1 MIFNPIVPKME
12 PAPVSWLTFS
22 SSSSFTLRGTFD
34 GTKYWDGTLEYST
47 NTKDWSVWDGKT
59 ELSSVD
65 NKLYL
70 RGTGNTKIA
79 GEVNSR
85 WIFARSTT
93 DSYISCDGNIEN
105 LLDYQIVLNG
115 EHPTM
120 ADYCYMYM
128 FKDSALITAPELP
141 ATTLANY
148 CYSSMFYG
156 CLSLTTIPKLPAT
169 TLATGCYYQ
178 TFQGCSKVK
187 LSETKTGT
195 YTQKYR
201 IPTSGTG
208 TYATNALDS
217 MFYGTGGT
225 FRGTPTINTT
235 YYLDE
240 SNSIVPPPPVF
251 EPETWVISLVGKVG
265 DVSLPTTYIK
275 FKSNYSDTIYENIRV
290 YINASA
296 NNGNVTYGGK
306 TVCTLIRASSLH
318 GWNDTWNDILYRTI
332 TFTEESP
339 SGQLLTWLQANAVKQ

>member
-12 PAPVSWLTFS
+12 PAPVSYLTFS

-34 GTKYWDGTLEYST
+34 RTKYWDGTLEYSI

-85 WIFARSTT
+85 WIFAT

-105 LLDYQIVLNG
+105 LLDYQTVLNG

-148 CYSSMFYG
+148 CYSSMFYR

-169 TLATGCYYQ
+169 ILATGCYYQ

-240 SNSIVPPPPVF
+240 SNSIVPPPP
-251 EPETWVISLVGKVG
+251 P
-265 DVSLPTTYIK
+265 
-275 FKSNYSDTIYENIRV
+275 
-290 YINASA
+290 
-296 NNGNVTYGGK
+296 
-306 TVCTLIRASSLH
+306 
-318 GWNDTWNDILYRTI
+318 
-332 TFTEESP
+332 
-339 SGQLLTWLQANAVKQ
+339 Q

>member
-1 MIFNPIVPKME
+1 MIFNSIVRKPK
-12 PAPVSWLTFS
+12 PAILPYLTFS
-22 SSSSFTLRGTFD
+22 SPSSFTLRGTFD

-47 NTKDWSVWDGKT
+47 NTEDWSVWDGKT
-59 ELSSVD
+59 EVSSVN

-105 LLDYQIVLNG
+105 LLDYQTVLNG

-178 TFQGCSKVK
+178 TFYECSKVK
-187 LSETKTGT
+187 LSTTKTGT
-195 YTQKYR
+195 YTQEYR

-225 FRGTPTINTT
+225 FKGTPTINTT

-240 SNSIVPPPPVF
+240 SNTIV
-251 EPETWVISLVGKVG
+251 
-265 DVSLPTTYIK
+265 
-275 FKSNYSDTIYENIRV
+275 
-290 YINASA
+290 
-296 NNGNVTYGGK
+296 
-306 TVCTLIRASSLH
+306 
-318 GWNDTWNDILYRTI
+318 
-332 TFTEESP
+332 
-339 SGQLLTWLQANAVKQ
+339 